1 MQNRWQ
7 CLENGILSESIG
19 LLGDDK
25 AQSVARGVNN
35 PRVRVVKRAK
45 VIKDEGFIN
54 FKIKM

>member
-1 MQNRWQ
+1 M
-7 CLENGILSESIG
+7 ENGILSESIG

-45 VIKDEGFIN
+45 VIKDERFIN